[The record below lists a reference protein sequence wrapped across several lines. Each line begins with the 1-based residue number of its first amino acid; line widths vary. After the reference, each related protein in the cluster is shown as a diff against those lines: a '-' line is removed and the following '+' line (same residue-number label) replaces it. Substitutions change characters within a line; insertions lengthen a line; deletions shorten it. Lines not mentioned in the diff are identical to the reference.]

1 MLTMG
6 RDVPN
11 GVMRLRQG
19 DLELDWNTGGSSVYF
34 DRAEA
39 TLREIAK
46 AMGAVLANTPLWL
59 FKRVI
64 TVHPL
69 GGVPMGSR
77 VEEGVVDGW
86 GESFSYPGLHV
97 VDGSVMPGP
106 VGPNPSL
113 TIAAFAERAAAH
125 IISKDHL

>member
-1 MLTMG
+1 MG

-11 GVMRLRQG
+11 GVMRLRDG
-19 DLELDWNTGGSSVYF
+19 RLELNWMTRCSMAYF
-34 DRAEA
+34 NRAESV
-39 TLREIAK
+39 LGQIAQ
-46 AMGAVLANTPLWL
+46 VLEAKLENTPLWL

-69 GGVPMGSR
+69 GGVPMADTLER
-77 VEEGVVDGW
+77 GVVDQW

-125 IISKDHL
+125 IVGNDSK